1 MRRQN
6 RIADGDE
13 DAGLSS
19 EDDDDEDKT
28 SDTDIMWD
36 GISDNPAAALAKAI
50 REEDAEAEYIDEDR
64 YTTVTVEAMGGSSE
78 DEDEEID
85 YAALDAAKASELHAK
100 RNAKGKMKPWQKK
113 DSEGNIVKAN
123 KVKKKKFRYESKA
136 ERAVTNKK
144 QKSKNA
150 KAAKSRR
157 DG

>member
-6 RIADGDE
+6 RILDGDE

-19 EDDDDEDKT
+19 EDED
-28 SDTDIMWD
+28 SAGFDAEMWD
-36 GISDNPAAALAKAI
+36 GISENPAATLANAI
-50 REEDAEAEYIDEDR
+50 REEDAEAEYIDEDK
-64 YTTVTVEAMGGSSE
+64 YTTVTVEAMGGSEE
-78 DEDEEID
+78 DDEEEEID

-100 RNAKGKMKPWQKK
+100 KNANVKAKPWQKK
-113 DSEGNIVKAN
+113 DSEGNLVKAK

-150 KAAKSRR
+150 KAAKSRKA
-157 DG
+157 G

>member
-6 RIADGDE
+6 RILDGDE

-19 EDDDDEDKT
+19 EDEGDSNL
-28 SDTDIMWD
+28 SDSEIMWD
-36 GISDNPAAALAKAI
+36 GITPNPAASLVAAI

-64 YTTVTVEAMGGSSE
+64 YTTVTVEPMKLSSDE
-78 DEDEEID
+78 EEEDEEVD

-100 RNAKGKMKPWQKK
+100 RNIKGKPWLKR
-113 DSEGNIVKAN
+113 DAEGNVVKAN

-136 ERAVTNKK
+136 ERAVTARK
-144 QKSKNA
+144 QRSKNA

-157 DG
+157 DAD